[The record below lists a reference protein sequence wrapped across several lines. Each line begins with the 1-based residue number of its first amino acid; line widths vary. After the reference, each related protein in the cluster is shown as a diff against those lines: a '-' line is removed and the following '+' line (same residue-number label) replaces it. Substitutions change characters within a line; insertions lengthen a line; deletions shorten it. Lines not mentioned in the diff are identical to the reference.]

1 MLMEYEWDIN
11 NGIYIYIYICNY
23 NYYYPL
29 VICYIAIVEMAQSKS
44 LIYPAK

>member
-1 MLMEYEWDIN
+1 MFMEYEWDIS
-11 NGIYIYIYICNY
+11 GIYIYNY